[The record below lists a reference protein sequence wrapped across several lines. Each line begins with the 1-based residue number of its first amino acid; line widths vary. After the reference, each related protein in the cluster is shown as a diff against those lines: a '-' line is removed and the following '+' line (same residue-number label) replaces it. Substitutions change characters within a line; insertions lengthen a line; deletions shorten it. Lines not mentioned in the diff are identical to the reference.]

1 MKTNL
6 LVLIN
11 CLLWINLNAQ
21 FSSELVITANLDD
34 PNILFSADL
43 DGDGD
48 YDVISGSVQDNK
60 TVWFENLDGLGSF
73 GNEKIINDT
82 PLSATDI
89 TAADI
94 DGDGDLDIFATYLLG
109 QMVAWFENTDGLG
122 NLVLSK

>member
-1 MKTNL
+1 MTVQMAIWRWRHKDGGCDGDGDCN
-6 LVLIN
+6 
-11 CLLWINLNAQ
+11 
-21 FSSELVITANLDD
+21 
-34 PNILFSADL
+34 
-43 DGDGD
+43 GDGD

-94 DGDGDLDIFATYLLG
+94 DG
-109 QMVAWFENTDGLG
+109 
-122 NLVLSK
+122 S